1 MNPRLTI
8 VMPLKGRH
16 LFTFRYLWHAN
27 ELRLP
32 YRFLLA
38 DGLVHDKVSRLL
50 EDSRSIFPHL
60 DIEYVRYPDD
70 TDYSRFWVKMVDAYA
85 RVRTPYVMNMDNDD
99 FAGRWSIERALDFL
113 DANPDFICARG
124 RSVDFSVL
132 SWSGGGYGSLCGKFN
147 RLATN
152 HYYKDVTAA
161 TPAER
166 LREGGLLHAVY
177 SAVFRTEAASLIW
190 KEIADINFSDL
201 MLQENFVALRTLTL
215 GKVHIDKRSVSKY
228 SQIDTGISHQLARN
242 WGSHLVRSR
251 FTSDAHT
258 MIERVASAAAEA
270 DGADA
275 AQVAE
280 EVRSIL
286 EPYYQRYLF
295 ALYGLPARIKDT
307 LKRKWPRLAT
317 YMRTR
322 PNFSAGRERAAV
334 LAQLKKVGA
343 SSDDI
348 NRVREELA
356 AVERTLS
363 PEALHEY
370 AGPLLPL
377 VKAHGG
383 REWLNI

>member
-1 MNPRLTI
+1 
-8 VMPLKGRH
+8 MPLKGRH
-16 LFTFRYLWHAN
+16 LFTFRCLWHAN

-38 DGLVHDKVSRLL
+38 DGMVDEEVSRLL
-50 EDSRSIFPHL
+50 QDSRSSFPHL

-70 TDYSRFWVKMVDAYA
+70 TDYSRFWAKMVDAYA

-113 DANPDFICARG
+113 DAHPDFICARG
-124 RSVDFSVL
+124 RSMDFTVL
-132 SWSGGGYGSLCGKFN
+132 PWSGGTYGSLCGRFN

-152 HYYKDVTAA
+152 HNYKDVTAA

-166 LREGGLLHAVY
+166 LREGELFHAVY
-177 SAVFRTEAASLIW
+177 SAVFRTEAAALIW
-190 KEIADINFSDL
+190 TEIADINFSDL

-215 GKVHIDKRSVSKY
+215 GKVHIDKKSVSKY
-228 SQIDTGISHQLARN
+228 SQSDTGISHQLARN
-242 WGSHLVRSR
+242 WGSHLLRSR
-251 FTSDAHT
+251 FTSDAHA
-258 MIERVASAAAEA
+258 MIECVASAAAEA

-275 AQVAE
+275 ARVAE
-280 EVRSIL
+280 DVRSIL

-295 ALYGLPARIKDT
+295 ALYGLPARIKHA

-322 PNFSAGRERAAV
+322 PRFWAGRERRAV
-334 LAQLKKVGA
+334 LAQLKEAGA
-343 SSDDI
+343 RPDDI
-348 NRVREELA
+348 KRFRDELA
-356 AVERTLS
+356 AVEQALS
-363 PEALHEY
+363 PEALQKY

-377 VKAHGG
+377 VKANGG
-383 REWLNI
+383 QKWLNI

>member
-1 MNPRLTI
+1 MNPRLTV

-16 LFTFRYLWHAN
+16 LFTFRCLWHAN

-38 DGLVHDKVSRLL
+38 DGMVQEEVAGLL

-70 TDYSRFWVKMVDAYA
+70 TDYSRFWAKMVDAYA

-99 FAGRWSIERALDFL
+99 FAGSWSIERALDFL

-124 RSVDFSVL
+124 RSMDFSML
-132 SWSGGGYGSLCGKFN
+132 SLSGGAYDSLCGKFN

-177 SAVFRTEAASLIW
+177 SAVFRTKAAALIW
-190 KEIADINFSDL
+190 REIADINFSDL

-215 GKVHIDKRSVSKY
+215 GKVHIDKKTVSKY
-228 SQIDTGISHQLARN
+228 SQVDTGIGLQLARN

-251 FTSDAHT
+251 FTFDARA
-258 MIERVASAAAEA
+258 MIERVAAAAAEA

-275 AQVAE
+275 ARVAE
-280 EVRSIL
+280 DVRSIL

-307 LKRKWPRLAT
+307 LKRKWPRLAG

-322 PNFSAGRERAAV
+322 PRFWAGRERTAV
-334 LAQLKKVGA
+334 LAQLKKAGA
-343 SSDDI
+343 APGDI
-348 NRVREELA
+348 KHIRGELA
-356 AVERTLS
+356 VIERALS
-363 PEALHEY
+363 PEALHVY

-377 VKAHGG
+377 AKAQGG

>member
-8 VMPLKGRH
+8 MMPMKGRH

-27 ELRLP
+27 QLRLP

-38 DGLVHDKVSRLL
+38 DGLVHDKVSSLL

-70 TDYSRFWVKMVDAYA
+70 TDYSRFWAKMVDAYA

-99 FAGRWSIERALDFL
+99 FAGGWSIDCALDFL

-124 RSVDFSVL
+124 RSMDFSVL
-132 SWSGGGYGSLCGKFN
+132 PSSGGAYGSLCGKFN

-152 HYYKDVTAA
+152 HKYEDVTAA

-166 LREGGLLHAVY
+166 LREGGLFHAVY
-177 SAVFRTEAASLIW
+177 SAAFRTEAAALIW
-190 KEIADINFSDL
+190 REIADINFSDL

-215 GKVHIDKRSVSKY
+215 GKVHVDRKSVSKY

-251 FTSDAHT
+251 FTSDAHA

-275 AQVAE
+275 ARVAE
-280 EVRSIL
+280 DVRSIL
-286 EPYYQRYLF
+286 ETYYQRYLF
-295 ALYGLPARIKDT
+295 ALYGLPARIKQA

-322 PNFSAGRERAAV
+322 PRFWAWRERTAV
-334 LAQLKKVGA
+334 LAQLKEAGA
-343 SSDDI
+343 GSDHI
-348 NRVREELA
+348 KHVREELA
-356 AVERTLS
+356 VIERALS

-377 VKAHGG
+377 LKEHGG
-383 REWLNI
+383 REWLSI